1 MQPERP
7 KLPNEAIELYNHYI
21 HGEISRRDFLESVK
35 RFAIGG
41 LAATAIIEALMPN
54 YARAQQVS
62 KTDDR
67 IKATYM
73 TVPSPQGN
81 GSVKG
86 YLVRPFSADTRAD
99 TAVKLPGI
107 LVVHEN
113 RGLNPHIEDIA
124 RRLALANFMAFA
136 PDGLT
141 SAGGFPG
148 DDYKGGQL
156 FSKIDGKKMTED
168 FVASAMWLK
177 SRADCSGK
185 IGATGFC
192 YGGGI
197 ANTLAVRLG
206 ADLAAAVPFYGGVP
220 AKEDIPKIK
229 AAILVH
235 HGELDTRLAA
245 TWPAYETALKAAS
258 VPHEGYIYP
267 GAVHGFNNDA
277 TPERYNKVAADQAWQ
292 RTIDRFNKYVREVQR
307 NRTVLGIRRSIHLLL

>member
-1 MQPERP
+1 MEPTRP
-7 KLPNEAIELYNHYI
+7 KLPREAIDLYNLFI
-21 HGEISRRDFLESVK
+21 HGAIHRRAFMDGVQ
-35 RFAIGG
+35 RFAVGG
-41 LAATAIIEALMPN
+41 LAATTMIEALMPN
-54 YARAQQVS
+54 YALGQQVS

-67 IKATYM
+67 IKSTYEI
-73 TVPSPQGN
+73 VPSPRGN
-81 GSVKG
+81 GSIKG
-86 YLVRPFSADTRAD
+86 YLVRPVSADTRAE
-99 TAVKLPGI
+99 TVAKLPGI

-141 SAGGFPG
+141 SVGGFPG

-156 FSKIDGKKMTED
+156 FRKVDGKKMGED

-177 SRADCSGK
+177 SRADCTGK

-197 ANTLAVRLG
+197 SNTLAVRLG
-206 ADLAAAVPFYGGVP
+206 ADLAAAVPFYGAVP
-220 AKEDIPKIK
+220 AQEDIPKIK

-245 TWPAYETALKAAS
+245 TWPAYDLALKAAN

-267 GAVHGFNNDA
+267 GAVHGFHCDA
-277 TPERYNKVAADQAWQ
+277 TPERYNKAAADLAWQ
-292 RTIDRFNKYVREVQR
+292 RTIDWFNKYVRV
-307 NRTVLGIRRSIHLLL
+307 